1 MAKIKYTQINKEE
14 FDVCIKNEEFKNVY
28 NKINKLKSRLER
40 IKKKILRPKNNET
53 TKSN

>member
-1 MAKIKYTQINKEE
+1 MAKTKYTQLTKEE

-40 IKKKILRPKNNET
+40 IKKKILKPNNNET
-53 TKSN
+53 IRSN